1 MSTVLD
7 TKLDILTNDEVN
19 SINRKYSDKVVDVL
33 LQKKYDNFEK
43 TLSWKSVKN
52 NNKTNKFKNKT
63 NVIQYRVDPYKFL
76 KIPVNMREIIM
87 NLCEKNK
94 LSLQMLAV
102 KTNLELFIIDN
113 YIENY
118 TLAASNHY
126 WKKIKK
132 SYQIPLQNEIQTIFI
147 EIYRHSPKSNTKFI
161 IERNR
166 RGDTIDFFFESK
178 ENPDN
183 LSFKEDIASFLSL
196 LMLS

>member
-1 MSTVLD
+1 MSNISD

-19 SINRKYSDKVVDVL
+19 SINRKYSDKVVDVI

-63 NVIQYRVDPYKFL
+63 NVIQYTPDPYKFL

-102 KTNLELFIIDN
+102 KTNLELYIIDN
-113 YIENY
+113 YINNKYNIENY
-118 TLAASNHY
+118 YLYIILNYLNFNLVEHIE
-126 WKKIKK
+126 KINNKE
-132 SYQIPLQNEIQTIFI
+132 LNNI
-147 EIYRHSPKSNTKFI
+147 EN
-161 IERNR
+161 
-166 RGDTIDFFFESK
+166 
-178 ENPDN
+178 
-183 LSFKEDIASFLSL
+183 
-196 LMLS
+196 

>member
-1 MSTVLD
+1 MRYYIVEFKNIND
-7 TKLDILTNDEVN
+7 TALTNLHQTKM
-19 SINRKYSDKVVDVL
+19 I
-33 LQKKYDNFEK
+33 KKQLIANDGLYKMNGDHFCQYKLIDNG
-43 TLSWKSVKN
+43 S
-52 NNKTNKFKNKT
+52 
-63 NVIQYRVDPYKFL
+63 
-76 KIPVNMREIIM
+76 
-87 NLCEKNK
+87 
-94 LSLQMLAV
+94 
-102 KTNLELFIIDN
+102 FIIEN